1 MKVTFDP
8 SVKLAGIGLV
18 PWTRLGLEKWI
29 KNYKIASYYDWDIT
43 GNNLVLSLEKSGLD
57 LPKLPKFRTQDLLET
72 KEFQKLLINKLDG
85 YKFITYKPVEVP
97 KALSENGFEFAAN
110 NLKLTSSLENK
121 AIFRHLFRKELTF
134 PSFKILELDDLFDTS
149 LVFDDLSAEFGS
161 PLVVQDAEL
170 GGGRGT
176 KLVRTRSE
184 LVAAVQDFVA
194 LGGGQRVVV
203 SEYIRK
209 ALERSMQCCVTRY
222 GVFCGPLQ
230 KQIVAHPL
238 LANLEAREGDKFCGG
253 EVLFTQASSSTM
265 ELEAQKIAHIIG
277 EKLQQQGYR
286 GIFGIDFLIDKNDS
300 RLLPIE
306 INPRVTGMTPM
317 LTMMYRQGDIPF
329 YLLHILE
336 LLNIDYQIDK
346 QKSDENIENRVCGML
361 ILHSNSNT
369 PCKIIEAP
377 SSGEYDFETNT
388 KLNSGYQLSFSSGKN
403 NYLIQRYTPVDF
415 PVKPGGRLMTV
426 YFNQPILDDR
436 DALLQPIEDIV
447 NMLYN
452 KTKLSSIV

>member
-1 MKVTFDP
+1 MNVTFDP

-18 PWTRLGLEKWI
+18 PWTRLGLEKWV
-29 KNYKIASYYDWDIT
+29 KNYKIASYYDWDIADSD
-43 GNNLVLSLEKSGLD
+43 LVVSLEKSGLNM
-57 LPKLPKFRTQDLLET
+57 PKLPKFRTQDLLQT
-72 KEFQKLLINKLDG
+72 SEFQKLLISKLNG

-97 KALSENGFEFAAN
+97 RVLSENGFDFAAN

-121 AIFRHLFRKELTF
+121 AIFRHLFRNELTF
-134 PSFKILELDDLFDTS
+134 PNFKIIDLGDLFNAS
-149 LVFDDLSAEFGS
+149 SVFDDLSAEFGL

-176 KLVRTRSE
+176 KMVRSKSE
-184 LVAAVQDFVA
+184 LAAAVQDFVL
-194 LGGGQRVVV
+194 LGGGQRIVV
-203 SEYIRK
+203 SEYIRG

-253 EVLFTQASSSTM
+253 QVLFTKTGSDAM

-286 GIFGIDFLIDKNDS
+286 GIFGIDFLVDKADS

-317 LTMMYRQGDIPF
+317 LTMMYRRGDIPF

-336 LLNIDYQIDK
+336 LLNIDYQIDMEK
-346 QKSDENIENRVCGML
+346 PDENTENRVCGML
-361 ILHSNSNT
+361 ILHSNSNI
-369 PCKIIEAP
+369 PCKIVDAP
-377 SSGEYDFETNT
+377 SSGEYNFQTNV
-388 KLNSGYQLSFSSGKN
+388 KLNSGYQLSFANDHNS
-403 NYLIQRYTPVDF
+403 YLIQRYTPVDF

-426 YFNQPILDDR
+426 YFDQPVLDDTDR
-436 DALLQPIEDIV
+436 LLQPVEKIV

-452 KTKLSSIV
+452 KTKLTSMV